1 MKGEPEAAYLQI
13 SCLRNPESEN
23 QESGYQQGLHRA
35 RMVLAL
41 CRHGSLPVLAPCLP
55 GAFPVP
61 AWCRHRAGPVP
72 VWCSWV
78 LSGGGS
84 DACRSGRSG

>member
-1 MKGEPEAAYLQI
+1 M
-13 SCLRNPESEN
+13 NPESEN

-41 CRHGSLPVLAPCLP
+41 CLP

-61 AWCRHRAGPVP
+61 V
-72 VWCSWV
+72 
-78 LSGGGS
+78 
-84 DACRSGRSG
+84 